1 MHRSKK
7 VFSLT
12 RSQACETLLRVY
24 KSYYNIHRFDGGES
38 AIREGGAGKGRTDE
52 EVIEAVEQNDYPL
65 ISRCDFF
72 EHSQKYVISRKAEL
86 WSADREEFLYLFSM
100 PELTMDLFKK
110 CRDYVYN
117 DGMDRMNVGPGHMYT
132 YLTAVFLCDSCDADV
147 IRTIKKTRIYKSFHF
162 SLHGWMDHHTAL
174 VELSTGQI
182 DGNLGGRHTA
192 KILKKVLYSQTLKG
206 ES

>member
-1 MHRSKK
+1 MKHYASVLKK

-72 EHSQKYVISRKAEL
+72 
-86 WSADREEFLYLFSM
+86 DT
-100 PELTMDLFKK
+100 PEV
-110 CRDYVYN
+110 CYIPEGRAV
-117 DGMDRMNVGPGHMYT
+117 VGRPRR
-132 YLTAVFLCDSCDADV
+132 VPV
-147 IRTIKKTRIYKSFHF
+147 SF
-162 SLHGWMDHHTAL
+162 
-174 VELSTGQI
+174 
-182 DGNLGGRHTA
+182 
-192 KILKKVLYSQTLKG
+192 
-206 ES
+206 

>member
-1 MHRSKK
+1 
-7 VFSLT
+7 
-12 RSQACETLLRVY
+12 
-24 KSYYNIHRFDGGES
+24 
-38 AIREGGAGKGRTDE
+38 
-52 EVIEAVEQNDYPL
+52 
-65 ISRCDFF
+65 
-72 EHSQKYVISRKAEL
+72 
-86 WSADREEFLYLFSM
+86 
-100 PELTMDLFKK
+100 MDLFKK

-182 DGNLGGRHTA
+182 DANRGGRHTA
-192 KILKKVLYSQTLKG
+192 KFMKKVLYS
-206 ES
+206 